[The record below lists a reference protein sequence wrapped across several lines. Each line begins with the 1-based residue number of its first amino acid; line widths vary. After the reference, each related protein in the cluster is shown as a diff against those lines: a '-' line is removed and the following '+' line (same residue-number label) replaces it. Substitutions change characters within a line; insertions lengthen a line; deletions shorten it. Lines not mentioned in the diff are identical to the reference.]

1 MADPLPTPGLPCPE
15 CRERLLK
22 NGNDIE
28 GMNRIGNRRGT
39 CTTCNNFTQAVAR
52 NVAKRLKALH
62 AEEAEKLR
70 LRVEM
75 DLYPGVIERW
85 NVKKEIPK

>member
-1 MADPLPTPGLPCPE
+1 MVAPLPTPGLPCPE

-22 NGNDIE
+22 DGREIE

-39 CTTCNNFTQAVAR
+39 CDTCNNFNQAVMRLTRA
-52 NVAKRLKALH
+52 RLKAQH
-62 AEEAEKLR
+62 EDEYERLR

-75 DLYPGVIERW
+75 DLYPGVIEKW
-85 NVKKEIPK
+85 NVKKELSQ